1 MADIISPKN
10 SDTGII
16 NYTQQLR
23 SFLFKIFEEYPIL
36 HEKYPLLDFDESA
49 TAVLTP
55 LDENY
60 INSKRM
66 QQLKSQF
73 TPNLTKLILESDFE
87 YGIDSEV
94 DVFVRDQMNNNALAT
109 KSWLNDIF
117 VENFSNPAMLIGIL
131 QIISRLPYLDVYPEG
146 QTMALAALSHDSVE
160 VKECG
165 VRAFEN
171 WGSLAS
177 LNILKKL
184 HVSPLWLQEYIDT
197 VVQYLQKEYRVAIS

>member
-1 MADIISPKN
+1 MADLILPKN
-10 SDTGII
+10 SDTDII

-36 HEKYPLLDFDESA
+36 HEKYSLLDFDESA

-87 YGIDSEV
+87 YGVDSEV

-184 HVSPLWLQEYIDT
+184 HVSPLWLQEYINT